1 MLAAAMLTGIQS
13 TDWFVSSGSA
23 AMEGCADVEN
33 MMGHISDVFQCPV
46 TVEPHI

>member
-13 TDWFVSSGSA
+13 THLFGSRGSA
-23 AMEGCADVEN
+23 EMDGCADVEN